1 MSIKLIAS
9 DMDGTLLDHQSHLS
23 QENIDVIRKLSEKNV
38 EFLICSGRDF
48 EDAKTIMAPSGIAC
62 SYICLS
68 GAAVYD
74 EHGTMMTRIPLT
86 PENVES
92 SAGILDKYHISMD
105 IMASHGRYSTFPREE
120 KFLQVCGFLNGRKKE
135 PGPISE
141 EVKQAARERLSS
153 VTFIKSIKEIP
164 EDVTI
169 FKICCDGLEEETVV
183 KLKEEFKAYP
193 DLAAASSF
201 PTNIELTNSQAQ
213 KGNAL
218 KAYAEMKGISLEDVM
233 VLGDSDNDLSMFTPE
248 FGWTVA
254 MANAMPCIRDAAKY
268 HTKSNVENGVAYAI
282 ETYVLSRNGDL

>member
-23 QENIDVIRKLSEKNV
+23 QENIDAIRKLSQRNV

-48 EDAKTIMAPSGIAC
+48 EDASTIMAPAKVDL

-74 EHGTMMTRIPLT
+74 ETGKMITRIPLT
-86 PENVES
+86 LDNLEVSER
-92 SAGILDKYHISMD
+92 ILDSYHATMD
-105 IMASHGRYSTFPREE
+105 ILTSHGRYTTCSKEE
-120 KFLQVCGFLNGRKKE
+120 KFHQVCGFLNGRKKE
-135 PGPISE
+135 PGPVSE
-141 EVKQAARERLSS
+141 EVKKAARERLAC
-153 VTFIKSIKEIP
+153 VTFIGSLKEIP

-169 FKICCDGLEEETVV
+169 FKICSDGLEEETVV

-201 PTNIELTNSQAQ
+201 PTNIELTNSKAQ

-218 KAYAEMKGISLEDVM
+218 KAYAEKKGISLEDVM

-254 MANAMPCIRDAAKY
+254 MANAMPCIRYAAKY

-282 ETYVLSRNGDL
+282 ETYVLSRNGD